1 MQGGKMSKRFKYY
14 RQSQMIVDNMT
25 GFHYQ
30 GNKEICDLLN
40 DESDRA
46 DMNLEICDRIV
57 MEKKILEQYN
67 FDVLK
72 IMKKYEIENLEKL
85 DQILFQ
91 QKKW

>member
-1 MQGGKMSKRFKYY
+1 MSKRFKYY
-14 RQSQMIVDNMT
+14 RQSQMIVDNLT

-40 DESDRA
+40 DISDKA
-46 DMNLEICDRIV
+46 DRNIEICDKVI

-67 FDVLK
+67 FDVIK
-72 IMKKYEIENLEKL
+72 IMQKYEIENLEKL

>member
-1 MQGGKMSKRFKYY
+1 MSKRFKYY
-14 RQSQMIVDNMT
+14 RQSQMIVDNLT

-30 GNKEICDLLN
+30 GNKEICELLNLLN
-40 DESDRA
+40 DKA

-85 DQILFQ
+85 DQILFH

>member
-1 MQGGKMSKRFKYY
+1 MSKRFKYY
-14 RQSQMIVDNMT
+14 RQSQMIIDNIT
-25 GFHYQ
+25 GFHYH
-30 GNKEICDLLN
+30 GNKEICALSNQLN
-40 DESDRA
+40 DKA
-46 DMNLEICDRIV
+46 DMILEICDKVI

-91 QKKW
+91 QKVW

>member
-1 MQGGKMSKRFKYY
+1 
-14 RQSQMIVDNMT
+14 MIIDNLT

-40 DESDRA
+40 DLSDKA
-46 DMNLEICDRIV
+46 DRNLEICDKVI

-85 DQILFQ
+85 DQILFH

>member
-1 MQGGKMSKRFKYY
+1 MSKRFKYY
-14 RQSQMIVDNMT
+14 RQSQMIVDNLT

-46 DMNLEICDRIV
+46 DMNLEICDKVI

-67 FDVLK
+67 FDVIK
-72 IMKKYEIENLEKL
+72 ILKKYEIENLEKL
-85 DQILFQ
+85 DQILFH

>member
-1 MQGGKMSKRFKYY
+1 MSKRFKYY
-14 RQSQMIVDNMT
+14 RQSQMIIDNLT

-46 DMNLEICDRIV
+46 DRNIEICDKII
-57 MEKKILEQYN
+57 MEKKILEQFN

-85 DQILFQ
+85 DQILFY

>member
-14 RQSQMIVDNMT
+14 SQSQMIVDNLT

-85 DQILFQ
+85 DQILFH

>member
-14 RQSQMIVDNMT
+14 RQSQMIIDNLT

-40 DESDRA
+40 DLNDKADR
-46 DMNLEICDRIV
+46 NLEICDKVI

-85 DQILFQ
+85 DQILFE
-91 QKKW
+91 QKVW

>member
-1 MQGGKMSKRFKYY
+1 MSKRFKYY
-14 RQSQMIVDNMT
+14 RQSQMIVDNLT

-85 DQILFQ
+85 DQILFH

>member
-1 MQGGKMSKRFKYY
+1 
-14 RQSQMIVDNMT
+14 MIVDNLT

-40 DESDRA
+40 DLNDKADR
-46 DMNLEICDRIV
+46 NLEICDKVI

>member
-1 MQGGKMSKRFKYY
+1 MSRRFKYY
-14 RQSQMIVDNMT
+14 RQSQMIIDNLT

-46 DMNLEICDRIV
+46 DRNIEICDKII
-57 MEKKILEQYN
+57 MEKKILEQFN

-85 DQILFQ
+85 DQILFH

>member
-1 MQGGKMSKRFKYY
+1 
-14 RQSQMIVDNMT
+14 MIIDNLT

-40 DESDRA
+40 DLSDKA
-46 DMNLEICDRIV
+46 DRNLEICDKVI

-72 IMKKYEIENLEKL
+72 IMQKYEIENLEKL
-85 DQILFQ
+85 DQILFH

>member
-1 MQGGKMSKRFKYY
+1 MSKRFKYY
-14 RQSQMIVDNMT
+14 RQSQMIIDNLT

-46 DMNLEICDRIV
+46 DMNLEICDKII

-85 DQILFQ
+85 DQILFH

>member
-1 MQGGKMSKRFKYY
+1 M
-14 RQSQMIVDNMT
+14 DNLT
-25 GFHYQ
+25 GFHYH
-30 GNKEICDLLN
+30 GNKEICELLN
-40 DESDRA
+40 QLNDKA
-46 DMNLEICDRIV
+46 DMNLEICDKVI

-85 DQILFQ
+85 DQILFH

>member
-14 RQSQMIVDNMT
+14 SQSQMIVDNLT

>member
-1 MQGGKMSKRFKYY
+1 
-14 RQSQMIVDNMT
+14 MIVDNLT
-25 GFHYQ
+25 GFHYH

-46 DMNLEICDRIV
+46 DRNLEICDKVI

-72 IMKKYEIENLEKL
+72 IMQKYEIENLEKL
-85 DQILFQ
+85 DQIWFH

>member
-1 MQGGKMSKRFKYY
+1 
-14 RQSQMIVDNMT
+14 MIIDNLT
-25 GFHYQ
+25 GCHYQ
-30 GNKEICDLLN
+30 GNKKICDLLN
-40 DESDRA
+40 KESDRA
-46 DMNLEICDRIV
+46 DMNLEICDKVI

-85 DQILFQ
+85 DQILFH

>member
-1 MQGGKMSKRFKYY
+1 MSKRFKYY
-14 RQSQMIVDNMT
+14 RQSQMIVDNLT

-46 DMNLEICDRIV
+46 DRNIEICDKVI

-85 DQILFQ
+85 DQILFH

>member
-1 MQGGKMSKRFKYY
+1 MSKRFKYY
-14 RQSQMIVDNMT
+14 WQSQMIIDNLT

-40 DESDRA
+40 DLSDKA
-46 DMNLEICDRIV
+46 DRNLEICDKVI

-85 DQILFQ
+85 DQILFH

>member
-14 RQSQMIVDNMT
+14 RQSQMIIDNLT
-25 GFHYQ
+25 GCHYQ
-30 GNKEICDLLN
+30 GNKKICDLLN
-40 DESDRA
+40 KESDRA

-85 DQILFQ
+85 DQILFH

>member
-1 MQGGKMSKRFKYY
+1 M
-14 RQSQMIVDNMT
+14 DNLT
-25 GFHYQ
+25 GFHYH
-30 GNKEICDLLN
+30 GNKEICELLN
-40 DESDRA
+40 QLNDKA
-46 DMNLEICDRIV
+46 DMNLEICDKVI

>member
-1 MQGGKMSKRFKYY
+1 
-14 RQSQMIVDNMT
+14 MIIDNLT

-40 DESDRA
+40 DLSDKA
-46 DMNLEICDRIV
+46 DRNLEICDKVI

-85 DQILFQ
+85 DQILFE
-91 QKKW
+91 QKVW

>member
-14 RQSQMIVDNMT
+14 RQSQMIIDNLT

-40 DESDRA
+40 DLSDKA
-46 DMNLEICDRIV
+46 DRNLEICDKVI

-85 DQILFQ
+85 DQILFH

>member
-1 MQGGKMSKRFKYY
+1 
-14 RQSQMIVDNMT
+14 MIIDNLT

-46 DMNLEICDRIV
+46 DRNIEICDKII
-57 MEKKILEQYN
+57 MEKKILEQFN

-85 DQILFQ
+85 DQILFYP
-91 QKKW
+91 KKW

>member
-1 MQGGKMSKRFKYY
+1 
-14 RQSQMIVDNMT
+14 
-25 GFHYQ
+25 
-30 GNKEICDLLN
+30 
-40 DESDRA
+40 
-46 DMNLEICDRIV
+46 MNLEICDKVI

>member
-1 MQGGKMSKRFKYY
+1 MSRRFKYY
-14 RQSQMIVDNMT
+14 SQSQMIIDNIT
-25 GFHYQ
+25 GFHYHA
-30 GNKEICDLLN
+30 NKEICELLN
-40 DESDRA
+40 QLNDKAE
-46 DMNLEICDRIV
+46 MNLEICDKVI

-85 DQILFQ
+85 DQILFH

>member
-1 MQGGKMSKRFKYY
+1 MSKRFKYY
-14 RQSQMIVDNMT
+14 RQSQMIVDNLT

-85 DQILFQ
+85 DQILFH
-91 QKKW
+91 QKKR

>member
-1 MQGGKMSKRFKYY
+1 
-14 RQSQMIVDNMT
+14 MIIDNLT

-40 DESDRA
+40 DLSDKA
-46 DMNLEICDRIV
+46 DRNLEICDKVI

-72 IMKKYEIENLEKL
+72 IMKKYEIENLAKL
-85 DQILFQ
+85 DQILFH

>member
-1 MQGGKMSKRFKYY
+1 MSRRFKYY
-14 RQSQMIVDNMT
+14 RQSQMIIDNLT

-40 DESDRA
+40 DLSDKA
-46 DMNLEICDRIV
+46 DMNLEICDKVI

-85 DQILFQ
+85 DQILFE
-91 QKKW
+91 QKVW

>member
-1 MQGGKMSKRFKYY
+1 MSKRFKYY
-14 RQSQMIVDNMT
+14 RQSQMIIDNLT

-30 GNKEICDLLN
+30 GNKEVCDLLN

-46 DMNLEICDRIV
+46 DMNLEICDKVI

-67 FDVLK
+67 FDVLR
-72 IMKKYEIENLEKL
+72 ILKKYEIENLEKL
-85 DQILFQ
+85 DQILFH